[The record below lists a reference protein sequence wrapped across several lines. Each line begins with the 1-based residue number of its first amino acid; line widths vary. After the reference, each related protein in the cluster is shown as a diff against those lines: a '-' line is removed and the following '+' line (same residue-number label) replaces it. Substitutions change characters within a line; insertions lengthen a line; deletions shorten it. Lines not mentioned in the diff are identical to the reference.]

1 MGGHV
6 FGLFV
11 VATLSSIPEERE
23 LATYLL
29 INFVRGIVDAGYQL
43 IDVTGEPTTWGRW
56 CPSMVNG
63 HRAWSDER
71 GLQSLQILAY
81 LSAAANLTGPQPW
94 IMDAYHELTNAT
106 NQYNQNLL
114 NL

>member
-1 MGGHV
+1 
-6 FGLFV
+6 
-11 VATLSSIPEERE
+11 
-23 LATYLL
+23 
-29 INFVRGIVDAGYQL
+29 
-43 IDVTGEPTTWGRW
+43 
-56 CPSMVNG
+56 MVNG

-114 NL
+114 NLKITVPLDDNYSDDELTFLPCVSCMTTFARIYLALPVELPRTQPP